1 MRASWLTLA
10 LAVGTAAPASAQS
23 DVTRR
28 SFQYLGTDLIIEVHD
43 RSAGALQLLRGTAGR
58 IEVVARAAGG
68 FAEAG
73 LGQNGRLRVSSMGG
87 YRTEYLVIAPENIR
101 IQVQLPDEHLEPT
114 LGTGV
119 TTFSWDALPTSP
131 GGGGGDEKSAS
142 QPPSLPAGMVLTYVD
157 AETPRVVGFRDLRS
171 VNSIEVWVG
180 GDYFRVASSVP
191 LSLQA
196 RDRSQI
202 LVDLGPAPPI
212 DLLFIV
218 PRKADLFGIRV
229 GGNVA
234 LAAREGELQTLCT
247 PAVVTTSPDG
257 QMRARLT
264 PVSGGMDCRPTG
276 L

>member
-87 YRTEYLVIAPENIR
+87 YRTEYL
-101 IQVQLPDEHLEPT
+101 EPT

-180 GDYFRVASSVP
+180 GDDFRVASSVP